1 VTARKARGSA
11 TQIIAAAWYRRHGF
25 PYCTDAGAGRIGRDL
40 LNMIGLAGEVK
51 ARAGFSPLAWIKQA
65 KANAVPGEVPFVLLR
80 CNGQGEATVADWPV
94 ILRNEDFTRL
104 VRAAGYGDP
113 LEEEASA

>member
-1 VTARKARGSA
+1 M
-11 TQIIAAAWYRRHGF
+11 IAALWYREHGF
-25 PYCTDAGAGRIGRDL
+25 PFCTDAGAGRTGRDL

-51 ARAGFSPLAWIKQA
+51 GRADFSPLAWVKQA
-65 KANAVPGEVPFVLLR
+65 VKNADGDLPFVLLR
-80 CNGQGEATVADWPV
+80 CNGQGPAAVADWPV

-113 LEEEASA
+113 EDEGELE

>member
-1 VTARKARGSA
+1 MSAVRKARGSA
-11 TQIIAAAWYRRHGF
+11 TQAIAADWYRDHGF
-25 PYCTDAGAGRIGRDL
+25 PYCTDAGAGRQGRDL

-51 ARAGFSPLAWIKQA
+51 GRADFNPLAWIRQA
-65 KANAVPGEVPFVLLR
+65 VSNAAGDLPFVLLR
-80 CNGQGEATVADWPV
+80 CNGQGPKTIADWPV

-113 LEEEASA
+113 EAGVA